1 MAHLT
6 HLDTHARTVPQCLAS
21 CFSTDYKAASVDD
34 MHAVCFEHDS
44 NAAFTQQSLLS
55 PTLLAHQVVNGI
67 IFHINNQH
75 ICSYN

>member
-6 HLDTHARTVPQCLAS
+6 HLDTHARTVPQCFAS

-44 NAAFTQQSLLS
+44 NAAFTQQSLLR
-55 PTLLAHQVVNGI
+55 PTHQVVNGI
-67 IFHINNQH
+67 MFHINKSVYMY
-75 ICSYN
+75 SYN